1 MPRFA
6 NIQLLNQNALRSYPL
21 TDAGSGTDKTSQI
34 TIPDDFI
41 VELYFP
47 VHAGLSVEPDLF
59 FVREVL
65 IDANGFNVGLG
76 YNDGTTSTAG
86 DGVLAAVVSIPKS
99 SHTENQSYALAGV
112 DDFDDC
118 VGTIAIGSLATIS
131 SLPPGKYYFEA
142 SATPV
147 EAGVIWPMIRGIESV
162 AVINGGERTS
172 RFYGDIELVAGSN
185 IRITTEL
192 PSGQPTRIVFSAI
205 SGEGLNQ
212 TCDCTDE
219 PIGEPIRYING
230 IPPLP
235 DGNFRMVGDG
245 CIELLPISN
254 GLQLNDKCSTPCCG
268 CIELD
273 AIVANVQRFADERIT
288 LQTFVANLTAAVT
301 QMSLV
306 LLGSRL
312 SDNGCLDCG

>member
-21 TDAGSGTDKTSQI
+21 TDSGSALDKTGQI
-34 TIPDDFI
+34 RIPDDFI

-47 VHAGLSVEPDLF
+47 VHAGVSVEPDQF
-59 FVREVL
+59 FIRELL
-65 IDANGFNVGLG
+65 IDTNGFNIGLG
-76 YNDGTTSTAG
+76 YNDGSTAATG
-86 DGVLAAVVSIPKS
+86 DGKLAAVVSIPKS
-99 SHTENQSYALAGV
+99 SHTENLSYALAGV
-112 DDFDDC
+112 DDFSDC
-118 VGTIAIGSLATIS
+118 VGTLAIGSLSSIS
-131 SLPPGKYYFEA
+131 ALPPGKYYFEFV
-142 SATPV
+142 ATAV
-147 EAGVIWPMIRGIESV
+147 EAGVIWPMIRGISSV
-162 AVINGGERTS
+162 AVINGLEITPRY
-172 RFYGDIELVAGSN
+172 YGDIEFIAGTN
-185 IRITTEL
+185 MRITTVAQA
-192 PSGQPTRIVFSAI
+192 GQPTQIVFSAI

-219 PIGEPIRYING
+219 PLGDPIRYING

-273 AIVANVQRFADERIT
+273 AVIANVQRFADERIT

>member
-21 TDAGSGTDKTSQI
+21 TDAGSGLDKSGTI
-34 TIPDDFI
+34 KIPDDFI

-47 VHAGLSVEPDLF
+47 AHAGLDVAPDLF
-59 FVREVL
+59 FIRELL
-65 IDANGFNVGLG
+65 IDTNGYNIGLG
-76 YNDGTTSTAG
+76 YNDGSTTAVG
-86 DGVLAAVVSIPKS
+86 DGVLAAVVGVPKS

-112 DDFDDC
+112 GDFSDC
-118 VGTIAIGSLATIS
+118 VGTIAIGSLNTIS
-131 SLPPGKYYFEA
+131 TLSPGKYYFA
-142 SATPV
+142 AAAAGV
-147 EAGVIWPMIRGIESV
+147 EAGVIWPMIRGISSIS
-162 AVINGGERTS
+162 VINGADRS
-172 RFYGDIELVAGSN
+172 AKFYGDIEFVAGN
-185 IRITTEL
+185 NMRITTV
-192 PSGQPTRIVFSAI
+192 SIAGQPTQIVFSAI

-212 TCDCTDE
+212 TCDCTNE
-219 PIGEPIRYING
+219 PIGEPIRFING

-245 CIELLPISN
+245 CIELLPITN
-254 GLQLNDKCSTPCCG
+254 GIQLNDKCSTPCCG

>member
-21 TDAGSGTDKTSQI
+21 SDAGSALDKTSQI
-34 TIPDDFI
+34 RIPDDFI

-47 VHAGLSVEPDLF
+47 VHSGLSVEPDLF
-59 FVREVL
+59 FVRELL
-65 IDANGFNVGLG
+65 IDANGFSVGLG
-76 YNDGTTSTAG
+76 YDDGTVAASG

-112 DDFDDC
+112 GDFSDC
-118 VGTIAIGSLATIS
+118 VGTIAIGSVNTVSTLA
-131 SLPPGKYYFEA
+131 PGKYYFA
-142 SATPV
+142 AADTPI
-147 EAGVIWPMIRGIESV
+147 EAGVIWPMIRGISSV
-162 AVINGGERTS
+162 AVVNGAERTS
-172 RFYGDIELVAGSN
+172 RFYGDIEFVAGSN
-185 IRITTEL
+185 MRITTVA
-192 PSGQPTRIVFSAI
+192 PTGQPTQIVFSAI

-212 TCDCTDE
+212 TCECTDE
-219 PIGEPIRYING
+219 PIGAPIRYING

-273 AIVANVQRFADERIT
+273 AVIANVQRFADERIT